1 MASLN
6 FLAAGLSKPAAA
18 RESAPPPRIRSHITN
33 MKPLHLASLALTF
46 AAATFAL
53 PAAAQLLSPDA
64 PPSAGAQPAPPL
76 GAQPAASNDLRP
88 LDRIIAVVN
97 DDVILQSQLNE
108 TMGTVAHQIQQ
119 SGGQLPPTDVLAKQ
133 VLQRLILNQLLV
145 QKARDG
151 GIHVSDDQ
159 VDAAV
164 ANIAQQNKMS
174 VPQMQAAMQQ
184 EGVDY
189 GAFRDQLRD
198 QLLVRAVQQQ
208 VMQQSSQ
215 VSDAEIDNLIASP
228 AFKQGEVHLARILV
242 GLPEGADATQIAAA
256 QTKANQIESDLKSGK
271 DFAALAVSDSSAP
284 EALDGGDLGWR
295 RVDELPPPVQQIVN
309 SLQPGGI
316 TEPLRDASG
325 FTILKLEGKRQ
336 PGDKQIV
343 TEFHALHLMIKPTAV
358 LSEQGAKDKIEKLYN
373 EIVNQHADFAKLAKQ
388 DSDDPTTANAGGDMG
403 WFTQD
408 DWGSEVGKMLA
419 GMQPGQITQPFKSP
433 DGSWHIIKLLGT
445 RQADKTKDI
454 ERAQARQAIAERKGR
469 QAYEQFM
476 RDMESSA
483 YISIRVPELAD
494 ANPSSGDAAK

>member
-1 MASLN
+1 M
-6 FLAAGLSKPAAA
+6 
-18 RESAPPPRIRSHITN
+18 TN
-33 MKPLHLASLALTF
+33 MKPLHLASLVLTLAVAAL
-46 AAATFAL
+46 AL
-53 PAAAQLLSPDA
+53 PASAQLLSPNA
-64 PPSAGAQPAPPL
+64 PPPTSAQPNSLL
-76 GAQPAASNDLRP
+76 GAQAPASNEVQP

-97 DDVILQSQLNE
+97 DGVIMQSQLNQ

-119 SGGQLPPTDVLAKQ
+119 SGGQVPPTDVLAKQ

-145 QKARDG
+145 QKARDN
-151 GIHVSDDQ
+151 GIRVSDDQ

-189 GAFRDQLRD
+189 GSFRDQLRD
-198 QLLVRAVQQQ
+198 QLLVQALQQQ

-228 AFKQGEVHLARILV
+228 AFKQGEVQLARILV
-242 GLPEGADATQIAAA
+242 GLPEGADAKQIAAA
-256 QTKANQIESDLKSGK
+256 QAKADKIEADLKAGK
-271 DFAALAVSDSSAP
+271 DFATLAVSDSSAP
-284 EALDGGDLGWR
+284 EALDGGNLGWR
-295 RVDELPPPVQQIVN
+295 RVDELPPAVQQIVN
-309 SLQPGGI
+309 SLQPGGF
-316 TEPLRDASG
+316 TQPLRDASG
-325 FTILKLEGKRQ
+325 FTILKLEGKRE

-373 EIVNQHADFAKLAKQ
+373 EIVNQHADFATLAKQ

-419 GMQPGQITQPFKSP
+419 GMEPGQVTQPFRSP

-454 ERAQARQAIAERKGR
+454 ERAQARQAIGERKGR
-469 QAYEQFM
+469 QAYEQFL
-476 RDMESSA
+476 RDLESSA

-494 ANPSSGDAAK
+494 ADPYSSDAAK